1 MNSVSATGVTASAY
15 LLVIQGPD
23 WYVGFQEAPEKK
35 LVVRGRRP
43 TLEELFEE
51 LFDACLGMDV
61 LIVKLVWWMVEDAE
75 VTP

>member
-23 WYVGFQEAPEKK
+23 WYVGFQAAPEKK
-35 LVVRGRRP
+35 LVVRGCRP
-43 TLEELFEE
+43 TLEEL
-51 LFDACLGMDV
+51 LDACIGMDV
-61 LIVKLVWWMVEDAE
+61 LTVKLVWWMVEDAE